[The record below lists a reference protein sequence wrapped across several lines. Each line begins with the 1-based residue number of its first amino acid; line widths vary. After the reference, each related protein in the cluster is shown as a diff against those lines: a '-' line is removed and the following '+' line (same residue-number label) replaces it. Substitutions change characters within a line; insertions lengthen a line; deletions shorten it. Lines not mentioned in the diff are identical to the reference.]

1 MILEFY
7 GHTKFQN
14 RSHLD
19 FPHSIIG
26 GALKLVGVNNGV
38 CSFIRHLAKFY
49 STSFFYLVSAFWDV
63 YLIVSVFG
71 VQYKYQL
78 FFHKSTPSTSSNGAH
93 SGWSSA
99 VFNKNFSL
107 QPSLQSAAFSSA
119 TPVGRVNL
127 HNSFAQS
134 SWVGSVNSQLIR
146 SIFQR
151 CQLTMCTFINMKLT
165 STHSWQDADV
175 AASFDAKIYFWS
187 ASTVPH
193 STVVL

>member
-1 MILEFY
+1 MENVPSYAILP
-7 GHTKFQN
+7 
-14 RSHLD
+14 S
-19 FPHSIIG
+19 SI
-26 GALKLVGVNNGV
+26 LP
-38 CSFIRHLAKFY
+38 
-49 STSFFYLVSAFWDV
+49 SFFYLVSAFWDV

-107 QPSLQSAAFSSA
+107 QPSLQSTAFSSA
-119 TPVGRVNL
+119 TPVGSVNL

-146 SIFQR
+146 SIFSSTMSAHNVYFYQHEIDFHSLLTR
-151 CQLTMCTFINMKLT
+151 CWCCSFVRCKNLLLISFNSSTFYSSALMPCRNEITFLWNVENCSFKWST
-165 STHSWQDADV
+165 S
-175 AASFDAKIYFWS
+175 
-187 ASTVPH
+187 
-193 STVVL
+193 

>member
-1 MILEFY
+1 MENVPSYAILP
-7 GHTKFQN
+7 
-14 RSHLD
+14 S
-19 FPHSIIG
+19 SI
-26 GALKLVGVNNGV
+26 LP
-38 CSFIRHLAKFY
+38 
-49 STSFFYLVSAFWDV
+49 SFFYLVSAFWDV

-107 QPSLQSAAFSSA
+107 QPSLQSTAFSSA
-119 TPVGRVNL
+119 TPVGSVNL
-127 HNSFAQS
+127 HNSFAQLLEWAVS
-134 SWVGSVNSQLIR
+134 IR
-146 SIFQR
+146 SSFAQSSLQQ